1 MDLNVD
7 SGSAS
12 LRFIIVTALTAALM
26 VPLLLVNWIVSER
39 EDFRDQAIGGI
50 SKSWGGKQ
58 RVTGPLLVIPFVR
71 QAEDRETVQ
80 RVTVAPR
87 ELDMRIDSRH
97 EMRQRAIYSTPV
109 FHLDVTAAGTFESLD
124 LDALQARFGSAR
136 LDQAEVVVGVSDSRG
151 LRGATL
157 TWDGTDF
164 PLEVGGGASGAPA
177 LRALVARDAADGAS
191 FTLSLDLR
199 ATRRISAVPVG
210 DRSTVEITSTWPHPS
225 FDGRFLPDS
234 HEIGEAGFSAFW
246 TVYKLARGFPSI
258 SAVSHPLDGLPE
270 IVRMDNLDVGFGAY
284 EPVNLY
290 KSVQRSLKYGV
301 LFIALT
307 LVSILCLEFLTGL
320 RFHFVQYGVVGIAL
334 ALFFI
339 TLLALAEHIGFTL
352 GYAVAATVLT
362 TMIAG
367 YAQASTKN
375 VRLGIVTAVTLSALY
390 GVLFVLLRLES
401 FALLVGAAILLL
413 MLGVVMSATRKLTPE
428 PLDDDG

>member
-1 MDLNVD
+1 MDLKVD
-7 SGSAS
+7 SSSAS
-12 LRFIIVTALTAALM
+12 LRFIIVTALIVALM

-39 EDFRDQAIGGI
+39 EGFRDEAISGI
-50 SKSWGGKQ
+50 SKSWGGRQ

-71 QAEDRETVQ
+71 HVEDMETVH

-109 FHLDVTAAGTFESLD
+109 FHLEVTAAGAFEPLD

-157 TWDGTDF
+157 TWEGTVT
-164 PLEVGGGASGAPA
+164 PLEAGGGALGSPA
-177 LRALVARDAADGAS
+177 LHALVAGDAADGAS

-210 DRSTVEITSTWPHPS
+210 DRSTLEINSTWPHPS
-225 FDGRFLPDS
+225 FDGRFLPDR
-234 HEIGEAGFSAFW
+234 HDIGEAGFSASW
-246 TVYKLARGFPSI
+246 TVHKLARGFPSI
-258 SAVSHPLDGLPE
+258 SAVSHPLDGVPE
-270 IVRMDNLDVGFGAY
+270 VARMGNLDVGFGAY

-307 LVSILCLEFLTGL
+307 LVSILCLELLTGL

-352 GYAVAATVLT
+352 GYAVAAAMLT
-362 TMIAG
+362 IMIAG
-367 YAQASTKN
+367 YAHASTKN
-375 VRLGIVTAVTLSALY
+375 VGLGIVTAVTLSALY

-428 PLDDDG
+428 AVEDSG

>member
-1 MDLNVD
+1 M
-7 SGSAS
+7 
-12 LRFIIVTALTAALM
+12 
-26 VPLLLVNWIVSER
+26 
-39 EDFRDQAIGGI
+39 
-50 SKSWGGKQ
+50 
-58 RVTGPLLVIPFVR
+58 
-71 QAEDRETVQ
+71 ETVQ

-109 FHLDVTAAGTFESLD
+109 FHLEVAATGAFEPLD

-151 LRGATL
+151 LRGASF
-157 TWDGTDF
+157 TWDGTAI
-164 PLEVGGGASGAPA
+164 PLEAGGGALGSPA
-177 LRALVARDAADGAS
+177 LHAVVAHDVVDGAS

-210 DRSTVEITSTWPHPS
+210 DRSTLEINSSWPHPS

-234 HEIGEAGFSAFW
+234 HDIGEAGFSASW
-246 TVYKLARGFPSI
+246 TVHKLARGFPSI

-270 IVRMDNLDVGFGAY
+270 IARMSSLDVGFGAY

-307 LVSILCLEFLTGL
+307 LVSILCLELLTGL

-362 TMIAG
+362 IMIAG
-367 YAQASTKN
+367 YAHASTKN
-375 VRLGIVTAVTLSALY
+375 VRLGIVTAATLSGLY

-413 MLGVVMSATRKLTPE
+413 MLGVVMSATRRLTPTAV
-428 PLDDDG
+428 DDG